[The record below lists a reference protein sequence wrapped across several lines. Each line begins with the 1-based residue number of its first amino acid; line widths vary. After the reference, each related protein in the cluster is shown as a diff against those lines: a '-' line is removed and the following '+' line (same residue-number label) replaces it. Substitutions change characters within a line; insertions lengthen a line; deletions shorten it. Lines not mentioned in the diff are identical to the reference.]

1 MQIDSN
7 EIKNWHKKIS
17 DKFGEEI
24 FFPLNYIE
32 KYDYNTALEDI
43 ITFKEK
49 SIEFKFSIDAN
60 LNLKVYSHD
69 NSIILTRVI
78 NMLSNFGI
86 TALRETPYKIKVNN
100 KTFNL
105 SIFKLDKSIVN
116 KVKDNELLLE
126 NIKQVYLNQSEDDVL
141 NVLSLN
147 SGLSIKQINLI
158 RTYLNYLHQIKFYY
172 SKSFVERCLINNYE
186 LTKLIVIKF
195 ESTFKST
202 SCEDTDLKII
212 QEISN
217 LEKQDDDLIYK
228 KIIEV
233 INATVRTNYFLG
245 KDYISLKIQSSKI
258 SDIPKPIPL
267 FEIFIYSKEFE
278 GIHLRKSKV
287 SRGGIRWSDRI
298 DDFRTEV
305 LGLMKAQSV
314 KNSVIVPD
322 GAKGGFIIKNESL
335 KPNIC
340 YTNFI
345 ISLLEL
351 TDNIVDNNI
360 IKPDNVIALD
370 NDDPYLVVAADKG
383 TSTYSDLANSIA
395 SKFNFW
401 MKDAFASGSSNGY
414 DHKRLGITANGT
426 WESIKIHLLVQDR
439 DLESNFI
446 STIGIGDMSGDVFGN
461 GMLYTNKIKL
471 LGAFNHLH
479 IFIDPNP
486 DSIKSFNERERLFN
500 NKLGWEHYEKSIL
513 SLGGRIYSRKD
524 KNLILT
530 DEIKS
535 LLNIN
540 NDSITPDLLIQA
552 LLKSKVDLIF
562 NGGIGTYI
570 KASFEENFHAM
581 DKVND
586 KTRVNAIELNCK
598 MIGEGGNLGMTQNA
612 RVEYSSCG
620 GLVYSDFID
629 NAGGVN
635 CSDREVNLKIL
646 LNKIVAKK
654 EISEEQ
660 KNLILA
666 KCEKTIANKVL
677 FDNFKQAFMVSA
689 LTAGSNANNVLYS
702 NYIKWLESNGD
713 LIRSEEF
720 LPDEKSINQRVSD
733 GIGFTRPSIS
743 ILFAYTKK
751 VIAKELTNS
760 NLMEDEFVNQYIYK
774 YFPHQII
781 NQFEQEIKEHPLKK
795 DIVIN
800 QIASIFVD
808 EMGITFL
815 YRLQNE
821 TNATIS
827 DIIKSYLAIREIL
840 SVEKN
845 LFELHK
851 SGKIKFNE
859 RLLFIHQQIRLVKRL
874 TRWWILNNKYLNKI
888 SDSIST
894 YSNMFNEYL
903 NYCDSYNQKNNSDKF
918 TTKKQYLTNSYP
930 DSISNFICS
939 IRSLYSCLVVIDLK
953 EKTNLSLKNCFDTYF
968 SISEYL
974 GLNWLRGKVIHMP
987 INSNFDSFA
996 REALRDDLDSAH
1008 FQITTIILNKY
1019 KNNSILWKENNSNF
1033 ITKWNSI
1040 IGNYQEEQKLTLTIL
1055 FSLIRELSNQ
1065 KW

>member
-1 MQIDSN
+1 
-7 EIKNWHKKIS
+7 
-17 DKFGEEI
+17 
-24 FFPLNYIE
+24 
-32 KYDYNTALEDI
+32 
-43 ITFKEK
+43 
-49 SIEFKFSIDAN
+49 
-60 LNLKVYSHD
+60 
-69 NSIILTRVI
+69 
-78 NMLSNFGI
+78 
-86 TALRETPYKIKVNN
+86 
-100 KTFNL
+100 
-105 SIFKLDKSIVN
+105 
-116 KVKDNELLLE
+116 
-126 NIKQVYLNQSEDDVL
+126 
-141 NVLSLN
+141 
-147 SGLSIKQINLI
+147 
-158 RTYLNYLHQIKFYY
+158 
-172 SKSFVERCLINNYE
+172 
-186 LTKLIVIKF
+186 
-195 ESTFKST
+195 
-202 SCEDTDLKII
+202 
-212 QEISN
+212 
-217 LEKQDDDLIYK
+217 
-228 KIIEV
+228 
-233 INATVRTNYFLG
+233 
-245 KDYISLKIQSSKI
+245 
-258 SDIPKPIPL
+258 
-267 FEIFIYSKEFE
+267 
-278 GIHLRKSKV
+278 
-287 SRGGIRWSDRI
+287 
-298 DDFRTEV
+298 
-305 LGLMKAQSV
+305 
-314 KNSVIVPD
+314 
-322 GAKGGFIIKNESL
+322 
-335 KPNIC
+335 
-340 YTNFI
+340 
-345 ISLLEL
+345 
-351 TDNIVDNNI
+351 
-360 IKPDNVIALD
+360 
-370 NDDPYLVVAADKG
+370 
-383 TSTYSDLANSIA
+383 
-395 SKFNFW
+395 